1 MGLSTKQKDELRA
14 EIKLLINIT
23 ADLLS
28 NNKIL
33 KIGQGESPRD
43 LEKIWQK
50 ISLIHIRK
58 FNFNQATRIKNL
70 WLKNTHNFADEVNNI
85 LKVIFF
91 LFLFYFI
98 VN

>member
-1 MGLSTKQKDELRA
+1 MGLSKKQKDELRA

-28 NNKIL
+28 NNKLL

-50 ISLIHIRK
+50 DF
-58 FNFNQATRIKNL
+58 FNSYWKI
-70 WLKNTHNFADEVNNI
+70 
-85 LKVIFF
+85 
-91 LFLFYFI
+91 
-98 VN
+98 